1 MRSDTQR
8 MSTAPTTQGGQ
19 NAEEVK
25 EARNLEKSKDT
36 LLNRLAEHVPGVS
49 AEDMRKQ
56 KAEDFTPEKVAGRI
70 AGYVGLGLAN
80 ARAEGRSEA
89 DIEKM
94 HAAAMR
100 GIEKGFNEAK
110 DILKELD
117 ILGQGNIEKTIDE
130 TFDKTMDAVK
140 ALLPSNDN
148 LPSAPAR
155 ASEAFYAE
163 ERYAKAETFSL
174 SLKTKEG
181 DDVVIE
187 FASAQQQ
194 SSSVAAARSG
204 GNSAA
209 AASLER
215 SSASSMNFSIQGDLN
230 EEEVSAINDLLRD
243 VNDIADEFFG
253 GDIQA
258 AFDKATEFEMDGSQ
272 LASMNLRLTRSESH
286 SATSAYSSVGN
297 MVPAMEAL
305 EPLNDLSSK
314 LNTLSEDPRNSFMD
328 ATGSLIASIVDSLIP
343 QDSRYQNADDK
354 GRELLDRNLQQMNSM
369 MDALFDRGNTE
380 AEPAAVEAPVSA
392 AI

>member
-8 MSTAPTTQGGQ
+8 LSTAPTSEEGQ
-19 NAEEVK
+19 KAQED
-25 EARNLEKSKDT
+25 RNVAKSQDT

-70 AGYVGLGLAN
+70 AGYVGMGLAN

-94 HAAAMR
+94 HDAAMR

-117 ILGQGNIEKTIDE
+117 ILGQGNIEKTIDD
-130 TFDKTMDAVK
+130 TFDKTMEAVK
-140 ALLPSNDN
+140 ALLPAKYGEANT
-148 LPSAPAR
+148 PSAPAR

-209 AASLER
+209 VASLER
-215 SSASSMNFSIQGDLN
+215 SSASSMSFSIQGDLN

-297 MVPAMEAL
+297 MMPAMDAL
-305 EPLNDLSSK
+305 APLNDIGSK
-314 LNTLSEDPRNSFMD
+314 LGTLAEDPRNSFMD
-328 ATGSLIASIVDSLIP
+328 AADSLIASIVDSLIP

-354 GRELLDRNLQQMNSM
+354 GRERLDNNLKQLNSM
-369 MDALFDRGNTE
+369 MDALFDRGNAN

>member
-8 MSTAPTTQGGQ
+8 LSTAPTSEEGQ
-19 NAEEVK
+19 KAQED
-25 EARNLEKSKDT
+25 RNVAKSQDT

-56 KAEDFTPEKVAGRI
+56 KAEDFTPEKVASRI
-70 AGYVGLGLAN
+70 SGFVGMGLDR
-80 ARAEGRSEA
+80 ARSEGRSEA

-110 DILKELD
+110 EILDGLS
-117 ILGQGNIEKTIDE
+117 ILGQGNIEKNIDD
-130 TFDKTMDAVK
+130 TFDKTMSAVK
-140 ALLPSNDN
+140 ALLPTQQSD
-148 LPSAPAR
+148 LPSGPQR
-155 ASEAFYAE
+155 ASEAFYAN
-163 ERYAKAETFSL
+163 ERYAKSETFSL
-174 SLKTKEG
+174 SLKTQEG

-187 FASAQQQ
+187 FGRAQQQ
-194 SSSVAAARSG
+194 SASVAAARSG

-209 AASLER
+209 VASLER
-215 SSASSMNFSIQGDLN
+215 SSASSMYFSVQGDLN
-230 EEEVSAINDLLRD
+230 DEELSAINDLLRD

-258 AFDKATEFEMDGSQ
+258 AFDKASEFEMDGSQ

-297 MVPAMEAL
+297 MMPGMDELA
-305 EPLNDLSSK
+305 PLNDMSSK
-314 LNTLSEDPRNSFMD
+314 LNALSEDPRNAFMEEAD
-328 ATGSLIASIVDSLIP
+328 KLIASIIDSLVP
-343 QDSRYQNADDK
+343 QDSRYKDANEKD
-354 GRELLDRNLQQMNSM
+354 RERLDNNLQQMNSM
-369 MDALFDRGNTE
+369 MSALFDRGNAN
-380 AEPAAVEAPVSA
+380 AEPAAIEAPVSA